1 MAKIYQS
8 FDDIYT
14 VFMDIS
20 RIDEFMLP
28 RTPEGMYALLEQGI
42 DRYSIYYDNAKEI
55 VFDRITETLNTEI
68 EYEDVQIIANYM
80 LLIVY
85 EKIRDEFISTY
96 DVLVDDIGIRS
107 YKSQVDAKET
117 AIELQNKKIQKL
129 LLKLSDNFDVVD
141 DII

>member
-1 MAKIYQS
+1 MAKTYQS

-14 VFMDIS
+14 AFMDIS
-20 RIDEFMLP
+20 RVDEFMLP

-42 DRYSIYYDNAKEI
+42 DRYSIYYDNAKDI
-55 VFDRITETLNTEI
+55 VFDRITETLNTTI
-68 EYEDVQIIANYM
+68 DYSDVQIIANYM

-85 EKIRDEFISTY
+85 EKIRDEFVSTY

-117 AIELQNKKIQKL
+117 AIEMQNQKIQKL

>member
-1 MAKIYQS
+1 
-8 FDDIYT
+8 
-14 VFMDIS
+14 
-20 RIDEFMLP
+20 MLP

-42 DRYSIYYDNAKEI
+42 DKYSIYYDNAKDI
-55 VFDRITETLNTEI
+55 VFDRITETLNTTI
-68 EYEDVQIIANYM
+68 DYSDVQIIANYM

-117 AIELQNKKIQKL
+117 AIEMQNQKIQKL

>member
-117 AIELQNKKIQKL
+117 VIELQNKKIQKL